1 MMNAKADRSY
11 RVMIWLI
18 LAMVMIVVS
27 ANILVQYPIN
37 NWLTWG
43 AITYPVSFMI
53 TDLTNR
59 RFGSRMA
66 RKVVWVGFACAVVL
80 SAILATP
87 RIALASGSAFLLAQL
102 LDVQLF
108 DRLRHGPWW
117 QPPLISS
124 SIGSLLDTAWF
135 FAIAFY
141 ATGLPWVTWAIGDY
155 IVKLVLALILLGP
168 YRLLINRWLQSTHMA
183 EADG

>member
-1 MMNAKADRSY
+1 MITKTRRSM
-11 RVMIWLI
+11 VWLVS
-18 LAMVMIVVS
+18 AMVLIVVS

-43 AITYPVSFMI
+43 AITYPISFLI

-59 RFGSRMA
+59 YFGSNKA
-66 RKVVWVGFACAVVL
+66 RQVVWVGFACAVLL

-87 RIALASGSAFLLAQL
+87 RIAIASGSAFLLAQL

-108 DRLRHGPWW
+108 DSLRHGRWW
-117 QPPLISS
+117 RAPLISS

-168 YRLLINRWLQSTHMA
+168 YRLLIKRWKQSEQRLEPH
-183 EADG
+183 G

>member
-1 MMNAKADRSY
+1 MMNAKVDHSRQ
-11 RVMIWLI
+11 VMTWLV

-27 ANILVQYPIN
+27 ANVLVQYPIN

-66 RKVVWVGFACAVVL
+66 RKVVWIGFACAVLL
-80 SAILATP
+80 STILATP

-108 DRLRHGPWW
+108 DRLRHGRWW

-124 SIGSLLDTAWF
+124 AIGSLLDTAWF

-155 IVKLVLALILLGP
+155 FVKLVLALILLGP
-168 YRLLINRWLQSTHMA
+168 YRLLINRWRQSKYRV
-183 EADG
+183 ESNG